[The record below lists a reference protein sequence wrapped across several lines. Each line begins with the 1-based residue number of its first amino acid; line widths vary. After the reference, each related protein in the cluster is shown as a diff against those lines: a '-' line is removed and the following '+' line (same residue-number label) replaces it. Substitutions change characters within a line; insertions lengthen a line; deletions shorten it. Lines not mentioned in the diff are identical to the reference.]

1 MIVNNQ
7 LKDILSDPNKNI
19 ENMSKK
25 ELILLKNE
33 IIGNPNNYGLI
44 EKSFEKTSTI
54 HNLKL
59 SDVRNPAWFYNNTKF
74 ESNIWMIKLNKL
86 IITINFNKIK
96 IDNNI
101 LLTERPNILN
111 TFKYWLCIQSH
122 PIYNEGLLL
131 KTQTISINLKNIIY
145 FINSILVNSN
155 ILELSKYGL
164 NRINEDYIVDYLVN
178 ISNNGKINASINYN
192 IFVTDF
198 LKEKIKE
205 IDINDV
211 IKFEEEYPFFINNNN
226 NDELDLTLEELRK
239 SKYWIYCNEGY
250 STYNPNKV
258 KKNFFIKSLE
268 DRIIVFNQ
276 QPFTLNQLNL
286 IEDTAKT
293 EYLCLPYTTS
303 DEEHFSYQEL
313 QSQIK
318 NLKKILF
325 VHSQNDCAQIN
336 ISNFNTIGV
345 KRINKITP
353 LKDLGRFATLPADV
367 TFKAIR
373 DSFEF
378 IHKHLDI
385 LLDTIIKYSLFI
397 KNKEGN
403 FDDFYNSSKF
413 PSTLKKIGIKE
424 LKIPKDE
431 NYFIN
436 LRNNHGFID
445 FYNILLAS
453 ILVALGAITARRNS
467 EIIDLHP
474 LDCLLPQNFDP
485 LITEFKEFEV
495 IFDNRKSGVGGINFH
510 HEKMSRPIPSI
521 IAKIIY
527 KLKNFNE
534 IILENNFST
543 LSDINLINNY
553 SYSRNTWKKLSPGN
567 YSNLLNLFC
576 DYFQTKKIEYSQ
588 NEYRRYYI
596 RQHQL
601 RRFFAMIF
609 FWSKSF
615 DGLDTLRHFLGHTD
629 IEHLYHYITEPLTGS
644 VLNGVKSHT
653 ITEAYLGVSG
663 PIVKNIEDLRTV
675 LLNHFNVNDLEITS
689 MKNFNFTN
697 KLSSKIHYLIDEHI
711 IDLQPRFFTTKDKN
725 NNIIQEFELIL
736 IVKDEI

>member
-1 MIVNNQ
+1 MTVNDK

-25 ELILLKNE
+25 ELTLLKNE
-33 IIGNPNNYGLI
+33 IIRNPNNYGLI

-54 HNLKL
+54 HNLNL
-59 SDVRNPAWFYNNTKF
+59 SDVRNPVWFYNDTKF
-74 ESNIWMIKLNKL
+74 ESNIWMIKLNKA
-86 IITINFNKIK
+86 IITVNFNKIK

-101 LLTERPNILN
+101 LLIERPNILN

-122 PIYNEGLLL
+122 PIYNEGFLL

-145 FINSILVNSN
+145 FINSILLNSN

-164 NRINEDYIVDYLVN
+164 NKINEDYIVDYLVN

-192 IFVTDF
+192 IFVTNF

-211 IKFEEEYPFFINNNN
+211 IKFEEKYPFFINNNH

-239 SKYWIYCNEGY
+239 SKYWLYCNEGY

-276 QPFTLNQLNL
+276 QPFTLQQLNL

-303 DEEHFSYQEL
+303 DEEYFSYQDL

-318 NLKKILF
+318 NLKKIVF

-385 LLDTIIKYSLFI
+385 LIDTIIKYSLFI

-403 FDDFYNSSKF
+403 FNDFYNSANF

-436 LRNNHGFID
+436 LRHNHGFID

-485 LITEFKEFEV
+485 LLTEFKEFEV

-510 HEKMSRPIPSI
+510 REKMSRPIPSI

-527 KLKNFNE
+527 KLEKFNE
-534 IILENNFST
+534 IILKNNFST

-553 SYSRNTWKKLSPGN
+553 SYSRNTWKKLSTGN

-576 DYFQTKKIEYSQ
+576 DYFQTKKIEYSP

-653 ITEAYLGVSG
+653 ITEAYLGISG

>member
-122 PIYNEGLLL
+122 PIYNEGFLL

-258 KKNFFIKSLE
+258 KKNFFIKSLGNTP
-268 DRIIVFNQ
+268 IFN
-276 QPFTLNQLNL
+276 
-286 IEDTAKT
+286 
-293 EYLCLPYTTS
+293 
-303 DEEHFSYQEL
+303 
-313 QSQIK
+313 
-318 NLKKILF
+318 
-325 VHSQNDCAQIN
+325 
-336 ISNFNTIGV
+336 
-345 KRINKITP
+345 
-353 LKDLGRFATLPADV
+353 
-367 TFKAIR
+367 
-373 DSFEF
+373 
-378 IHKHLDI
+378 
-385 LLDTIIKYSLFI
+385 
-397 KNKEGN
+397 
-403 FDDFYNSSKF
+403 
-413 PSTLKKIGIKE
+413 
-424 LKIPKDE
+424 
-431 NYFIN
+431 
-436 LRNNHGFID
+436 
-445 FYNILLAS
+445 
-453 ILVALGAITARRNS
+453 
-467 EIIDLHP
+467 
-474 LDCLLPQNFDP
+474 
-485 LITEFKEFEV
+485 
-495 IFDNRKSGVGGINFH
+495 
-510 HEKMSRPIPSI
+510 
-521 IAKIIY
+521 
-527 KLKNFNE
+527 
-534 IILENNFST
+534 
-543 LSDINLINNY
+543 
-553 SYSRNTWKKLSPGN
+553 
-567 YSNLLNLFC
+567 
-576 DYFQTKKIEYSQ
+576 
-588 NEYRRYYI
+588 
-596 RQHQL
+596 
-601 RRFFAMIF
+601 
-609 FWSKSF
+609 
-615 DGLDTLRHFLGHTD
+615 
-629 IEHLYHYITEPLTGS
+629 
-644 VLNGVKSHT
+644 
-653 ITEAYLGVSG
+653 
-663 PIVKNIEDLRTV
+663 
-675 LLNHFNVNDLEITS
+675 
-689 MKNFNFTN
+689 
-697 KLSSKIHYLIDEHI
+697 
-711 IDLQPRFFTTKDKN
+711 
-725 NNIIQEFELIL
+725 
-736 IVKDEI
+736 

>member
-122 PIYNEGLLL
+122 PIYNEGFLL

-403 FDDFYNSSKF
+403 FDDFYNS
-413 PSTLKKIGIKE
+413 
-424 LKIPKDE
+424 
-431 NYFIN
+431 
-436 LRNNHGFID
+436 
-445 FYNILLAS
+445 
-453 ILVALGAITARRNS
+453 
-467 EIIDLHP
+467 
-474 LDCLLPQNFDP
+474 
-485 LITEFKEFEV
+485 
-495 IFDNRKSGVGGINFH
+495 
-510 HEKMSRPIPSI
+510 
-521 IAKIIY
+521 
-527 KLKNFNE
+527 
-534 IILENNFST
+534 
-543 LSDINLINNY
+543 
-553 SYSRNTWKKLSPGN
+553 
-567 YSNLLNLFC
+567 
-576 DYFQTKKIEYSQ
+576 
-588 NEYRRYYI
+588 
-596 RQHQL
+596 
-601 RRFFAMIF
+601 
-609 FWSKSF
+609 
-615 DGLDTLRHFLGHTD
+615 
-629 IEHLYHYITEPLTGS
+629 
-644 VLNGVKSHT
+644 
-653 ITEAYLGVSG
+653 
-663 PIVKNIEDLRTV
+663 
-675 LLNHFNVNDLEITS
+675 
-689 MKNFNFTN
+689 
-697 KLSSKIHYLIDEHI
+697 
-711 IDLQPRFFTTKDKN
+711 
-725 NNIIQEFELIL
+725 
-736 IVKDEI
+736 